1 MVGTTPYIKLS
12 NVEVE
17 YSDLVWGLR
26 GVSFDILPGE
36 FVFLVGPTGSGK
48 STVLKVLTREVDIT
62 RGQAIFDGQ
71 DLTGVGPMGIPF
83 LRRKIGYVPQNYPL
97 LDKKRVWENVGY
109 AMRAVGATRREVR
122 QTVPTILD
130 QVNMGHR
137 VDAYPKQLS
146 GGEQQR
152 VAIARALIN
161 RPKLLLFDEPTG
173 NLDPDMS
180 TEIMDLLL
188 RLNGQGATVIV
199 SSHDMPQ
206 VERVAKRIIRLE
218 RGQIVSD
225 PGVGNV

>member
-188 RLNGQGATVIV
+188 RLNSQGATVIV

>member
-1 MVGTTPYIKLS
+1 MVSTTPYIKLS

-71 DLTGVGPMGIPF
+71 DLNAVGPMAIPF

-109 AMRAVGATRREVR
+109 AMRAVGSTRREVR

-173 NLDPDMS
+173 NLDPEMS
-180 TEIMDLLL
+180 TDIMDLLL
-188 RLNGQGATVIV
+188 RLNSQGATVIV